1 MIIAEPCT
9 VAELARIIKIHP
21 SNLKKRI
28 EKMQNL
34 QYNKMKKQNKLI
46 RVIPK
51 SDVKKILEFH
61 AIEVK

>member
-1 MIIAEPCT
+1 

-28 EKMQNL
+28 RSMPGLKFNE
-34 QYNKMKKQNKLI
+34 MKKVNKFIRLI
-46 RVIPK
+46 PE

-61 AIEVK
+61 AIETR